1 MTTIGKREV
10 LELRAEVVRGIRRFF
25 EGRGY
30 LEVDTPIRVKTP
42 ALEDH
47 IDAEPSGEKWL
58 RTSPELHMKRMVCD
72 GYEKIFQIGP
82 CFRQG
87 ERGMHHLPEYTMLE
101 WYQVGVDSSVILIE
115 TLDLLRSVAQKV
127 KKPSTGGLEQEP
139 IMVTISGVF
148 SQVAG
153 WDPIKSFDSDR
164 FDLDL
169 IEKVEPW
176 IEKQKSPIVVK
187 DFPVERAALARIKQ
201 DDRPVADRWELY
213 VGGVELANCYTE
225 LTDPSEQRRR
235 FQECAK
241 LRKKDGRPVYP
252 LDERFLQAMDQ
263 KMPDCAGIALGVDRL
278 IMLFAELDDIS
289 QVVAFSE

>member
-10 LELRAEVVRGIRRFF
+10 LELRAEVVRGIRCFF

-127 KKPSTGGLEQEP
+127 KKPCVCGLEQEP
-139 IMVTISGVF
+139 IMVTISDVF

-278 IMLFAELDDIS
+278 IMLFAGLDDIS

>member
-1 MTTIGKREV
+1 MTAIGKREV

-47 IDAEPSGEKWL
+47 IDAEPSGENWL

-87 ERGMHHLPEYTMLE
+87 ERGMRHLPEYTMLE

-139 IMVTISGVF
+139 IMVTISDVF

-278 IMLFAELDDIS
+278 IMLLAGLDDIS

>member
-1 MTTIGKREV
+1 M
-10 LELRAEVVRGIRRFF
+10 VRGIRCFF

-47 IDAEPSGEKWL
+47 IDAEPSGENWL

-127 KKPSTGGLEQEP
+127 KMPSTCGLEQEP
-139 IMVTISGVF
+139 IIVTISDVF

>member
-127 KKPSTGGLEQEP
+127 KMPSTGGLEQEP
-139 IMVTISGVF
+139 IMVTISDVF